1 MWENPVGSFLGEL
14 EDLALLCESPPLKK
28 NGSLLVIPLDGGD
41 VIVELDDGMLYS
53 DSDHQAQVWLLQST
67 SQVPLEM
74 RVMLKYYGIVQVD
87 EPLPHHLDHLE
98 MPMIPSR

>member
-1 MWENPVGSFLGEL
+1 MVNLDD
-14 EDLALLCESPPLKK
+14 ED
-28 NGSLLVIPLDGGD
+28 IPMPSVDHS
-41 VIVELDDGMLYS
+41 IVELDDGMLYS
-53 DSDHQAQVWLLQST
+53 DSDHQVQVWLLQSM

-74 RVMLKYYGIVQVD
+74 RVMLKYSGIVQVD